1 MVLIGF
7 SLVWIFFVYII
18 TSSSAVSVQSKVYS
32 VMRIAAGNWRCRG
45 HWMKKAIEATSE
57 LPFF

>member
-1 MVLIGF
+1 MNLGCWVVLIGF

-32 VMRIAAGNWRCRG
+32 VMRIAAGN
-45 HWMKKAIEATSE
+45 EV
-57 LPFF
+57 